1 MDRRRLSL
9 GLIATVSMGF
19 LGTTGSTGAKAAL
32 GKTTAPKRVQITGE
46 IVDTWCYVTEIM
58 FAQGTAHYQC
68 AIWCALGGIPVSVV
82 DKDGK
87 VYMVLR
93 VEDDDTSVANPK
105 LVTIQANEVTVDG
118 DLYVRDGVNYLMVNK
133 IADNKGIINL
143 TQEEYGIQPFG
154 N

>member
-9 GLIATVSMGF
+9 GLIATLSMGF
-19 LGTTGSTGAKAAL
+19 TGIFGSSGAKAAL
-32 GKTTAPKRVQITGE
+32 GKTAAPKRVQITGE
-46 IVDTWCYVTEIM
+46 VVDTWCYVTEIM

-82 DKDGK
+82 DSQGK

-93 VEDDDTSVANPK
+93 VEEDKTSVANPK
-105 LVTIQANEVTVDG
+105 LITIQANEVTVDG

-154 N
+154 S

>member
-9 GLIATVSMGF
+9 GLLATLSMGF
-19 LGTTGSTGAKAAL
+19 AGLSGTSPARAAL
-32 GKTTAPKRVQITGE
+32 NNAVKPRRVQITGE

-68 AIWCALGGIPVSVV
+68 AVWCALGGIPVSVLG
-82 DKDGK
+82 KDGT

-93 VEDDDTSVANPK
+93 VEDEDASVANPK
-105 LVTIQANEVTVDG
+105 LVTIQASEVTVDG

>member
-9 GLIATVSMGF
+9 GLIATLSMGF
-19 LGTTGSTGAKAAL
+19 AGLSGISTAKAAVN
-32 GKTTAPKRVQITGE
+32 KAAKPKRVQITGE

-68 AIWCALGGIPVSVV
+68 AVWCALGGIPVSVLG
-82 DKDGK
+82 KDGT

-93 VEDDDTSVANPK
+93 VEDEEASVANPK

>member
-9 GLIATVSMGF
+9 GLLATLSMGF
-19 LGTTGSTGAKAAL
+19 AGLSGTSRAKAAVN
-32 GKTTAPKRVQITGE
+32 KAIKPKRIQVTGE
-46 IVDTWCYVTEIM
+46 VVDTWCYITEIM

-68 AIWCALGGIPVSVV
+68 AIWCALGGIPVSVLG
-82 DKDGK
+82 KDGT

-105 LVTIQANEVTVDG
+105 LITIQTNEVTVDG
-118 DLYVRDGVNYLMVNK
+118 DHYVRDGVNYLMVNK

>member
-9 GLIATVSMGF
+9 GLIATLSMGVSG
-19 LGTTGSTGAKAAL
+19 LARTAPAKAAL
-32 GKTTAPKRVQITGE
+32 NKAAKPKRVQVTGE

-87 VYMVLR
+87 VYMILR

-118 DLYVRDGVNYLMVNK
+118 DHYVRDGVNYLMVNK

>member
-1 MDRRRLSL
+1 MDRRSLSL
-9 GLIATVSMGF
+9 GLIATLSMGF
-19 LGTTGSTGAKAAL
+19 AGISGSSGAKAAL
-32 GKTTAPKRVQITGE
+32 GKTATPKRVQITGE
-46 IVDTWCYVTEIM
+46 VVDTWCYVTEIM

-82 DKDGK
+82 DKQGK

-93 VEDDDTSVANPK
+93 VEGDNTSVANTK
-105 LVTIQANEVTVDG
+105 LITIQANEVTVDG

-154 N
+154 S

>member
-1 MDRRRLSL
+1 MDRRRLGL

-19 LGTTGSTGAKAAL
+19 LGIAGTSTAKAAL
-32 GKTTAPKRVQITGE
+32 NKAVKPKRVQITGE

-68 AIWCALGGIPVSVV
+68 AVWCALGGIPVSVLG
-82 DKDGK
+82 KDGT

-93 VEDDDTSVANPK
+93 IEDENASVANPK
-105 LVTIQANEVTVDG
+105 LVTIQTNEVTVDG

>member
-19 LGTTGSTGAKAAL
+19 MGITGSTGAKAAL
-32 GKTTAPKRVQITGE
+32 GKTAAPKRVQITGE

-87 VYMVLR
+87 VYMILR
-93 VEDDDTSVANPK
+93 VEDNDTSVANPK

-154 N
+154 E